1 MNVLV
6 IGGSGFI
13 GSHVADALSNS
24 GYTVTI
30 YDAKQSPYLRP
41 DQKCIVGSTL
51 DREHVT
57 LATAGQDFVYNF
69 AGIPHLDVG
78 LKYPVETV
86 EQNIL
91 ATVIT
96 LEAAK
101 QSGVKRYVYASSI
114 YVYSESGGFYR
125 CSKQAAELYIEEYQR
140 LYGLDYT
147 ILRYGTIY
155 GPRAD
160 DHNSIRRY
168 LKQALKE
175 RRVTLSGTG
184 DEVREYIHVTDAA
197 QASVDILSDDYRND
211 HILLTGHH
219 PMRYRDLLIMIRE
232 IVGRDIEIE
241 IKAPDCEDPKFSA
254 SGHFLIT
261 PYNFRPRI
269 AKKLIGNSYL
279 DMGQGLLDCLESLYE
294 EEMMT
299 SQTAANASPQSV
311 KTTS

>member
-1 MNVLV
+1 MKVLV

-13 GSHVADALSNS
+13 GSHVADALSDS
-24 GYTVTI
+24 GHQVTI
-30 YDAKQSPYLRP
+30 YDARPSLYLRP
-41 DQKCIVGSTL
+41 DQQQLIGTTL
-51 DREHVT
+51 DREKV
-57 LATAGQDFVYNF
+57 AAAVDGQEVVYNF

-78 LKYPVETV
+78 LKYPIETV

-91 ATVIT
+91 GTVIT
-96 LEAAK
+96 LEASKRASV
-101 QSGVKRYVYASSI
+101 QRYVYASSI
-114 YVYSESGGFYR
+114 YVYSEGGSFYR

-168 LKQALKE
+168 LRQALQE
-175 RRVTLSGTG
+175 RRITVNGTG
-184 DEVREYIHVTDAA
+184 DEVREYIHVKDAA
-197 QASVDILSDDYRND
+197 RSSVDILSEQYRND
-211 HILLTGHH
+211 HIVLTGQH
-219 PMRYRDLLIMIRE
+219 PMRYRDLLTMIRE

-241 IKAPDCEDPKFSA
+241 IKTADPQDAKYSS

-261 PYNFRPRI
+261 PYSFRPKI
-269 AKKLIGNSYL
+269 AKKLVSNPYL

-294 EEMMT
+294 EEMMD
-299 SQTAANASPQSV
+299 AHPV
-311 KTTS
+311 VG

>member
-1 MNVLV
+1 MKVLV

-13 GSHVADALSNS
+13 GSHVADALSES
-24 GYTVTI
+24 GHDVTI
-30 YDAKQSPYLRP
+30 YDAKPSPYLRSE
-41 DQKCIVGSTL
+41 QKQLIGSTL
-51 DREHVT
+51 DR
-57 LATAGQDFVYNF
+57 AGVGHAIEGKDVVYNF

-78 LKYPVETV
+78 LKHPIETV

-101 QSGVKRYVYASSI
+101 RAGIKRYVYASSI
-114 YVYSESGGFYR
+114 YVYSESGSFYR
-125 CSKQAAELYIEEYQR
+125 CSKQAAELYIDEYQR
-140 LYGLDYT
+140 LYDLDYT

-168 LKQALKE
+168 LKQALQE
-175 RRVTLSGTG
+175 RRITLNGTG
-184 DEVREYIHVTDAA
+184 EEVREYIHVKDAA
-197 QASVDILSDDYRND
+197 RSSVEILSDQYRNE
-211 HILLTGHH
+211 HVVLTGQH
-219 PMRYRDLLIMIRE
+219 PMRYRDLLTMIRE

-241 IKAPDCEDPKFSA
+241 IKSADPEDPKYSS

-261 PYNFRPRI
+261 PYNFRPKI
-269 AKKLIGNSYL
+269 AKKLVSNPYL

-294 EEMMT
+294 EEIMT
-299 SQTAANASPQSV
+299 VQAAE
-311 KTTS
+311 TR

>member
-13 GSHVADALSNS
+13 GSHVADALSQS
-24 GYTVTI
+24 GYQVTI
-30 YDAKQSPYLRP
+30 YDAKPSPYLRP

-51 DREHVT
+51 DRDRMT
-57 LATAGQDFVYNF
+57 GAIAGQDFVYNF
-69 AGIPHLDVG
+69 AGIPHLDIG
-78 LKYPVETV
+78 LKYPIETV

-96 LEAAK
+96 LEASRQA
-101 QSGVKRYVYASSI
+101 GVKRYVYASSI

-125 CSKQAAELYIEEYQR
+125 CSKQAAELYIDEYQR
-140 LYGLDYT
+140 LYGLNYT

-168 LKQALKE
+168 LTQALRE

-184 DEVREYIHVTDAA
+184 DEVREYIHVKDAA
-197 QASVDILSDDYRND
+197 RASVEILSDEYKND

-241 IKAPDCEDPKFSA
+241 INAPDQSDPKYSA
-254 SGHFLIT
+254 SGHFVIT
-261 PYNFRPRI
+261 PYSFRPKI
-269 AKKLIGNSYL
+269 AKKLVGHSYL

-294 EEMMT
+294 EEMIA
-299 SQTAANASPQSV
+299 QAAEG
-311 KTTS
+311 TR